1 MRAANSRRAPPAGVA
16 PRTGR
21 EAVPPPGPVFSP
33 GHGRSAAVRFRGTRA
48 YRGDRSP
55 RRPPRRAVGWR
66 KTRTVGRGRGAGGDG
81 VTPRRGRTA
90 ATDRDGATGGGR
102 RRHPAFP
109 PRRRAATR
117 SIAARSAAGRRRRRT
132 RAAGPPACAPARR
145 ARRPAARRPRRPR
158 EGLFSGLR
166 FAAPGAGGPGSL
178 RAGGFAPSCRSP
190 WRCFPSRRRIVP
202 ARTGRPGRS
211 RQRGRRPRRGHR
223 RRIRERKRRLHVAKP
238 GAGG

>member
-1 MRAANSRRAPPAGVA
+1 
-16 PRTGR
+16 
-21 EAVPPPGPVFSP
+21 VPPPGPVFAP

-117 SIAARSAAGRRRRRT
+117 SIAARSVAGRRRRR
-132 RAAGPPACAPARR
+132 ARR
-145 ARRPAARRPRRPR
+145 AGAPAGGAAPAAATGGIILGPP
-158 EGLFSGLR
+158 LC
-166 FAAPGAGGPGSL
+166 GAGSRRAWLATGGRFRTILPVSLALLSLATAHRTCSDRAPRAVAPALAATSPGSST
-178 RAGGFAPSCRSP
+178 ANT
-190 WRCFPSRRRIVP
+190 
-202 ARTGRPGRS
+202 RTEKATACC
-211 RQRGRRPRRGHR
+211 QARRGWLVLAQ
-223 RRIRERKRRLHVAKP
+223 IRATLLWGRHAMP
-238 GAGG
+238 